1 VKVEQPE
8 PADLLSPM
16 TAEEIDQAVGGRDI
30 GAHRM
35 RRSAAI
41 MAQMAGPSRRKRAR
55 RMFAIV

>member
-1 VKVEQPE
+1 
-8 PADLLSPM
+8 
-16 TAEEIDQAVGGRDI
+16 
-30 GAHRM
+30 M